1 MRILKYNDQRDT
13 NHLYIKEEQAVSVC
27 PKHKLAPL
35 KTPLD
40 WFRVTLKTPL
50 PATSCQHSANPSFDA
65 RYPFTLRPKPS
76 INSKKNSID
85 NGSIDFSERSV

>member
-35 KTPLD
+35 KTLLD

-76 INSKKNSID
+76 INIKNSID
-85 NGSIDFSERSV
+85 NGSIDFSERGV